1 MVSGLLSLRSF
12 SESICGLFFLVFMW
26 YIMWSANK
34 IRMYMKEGNEVSF
47 IRYYFSYLINTV
59 DLLVKSTPVGPSRLF
74 ITASLFLSTFGGIVG
89 ISTVLFL
96 NYNNIVTAFATQDL
110 FLKYTHLFFYVSIY
124 PFVILFLRT
133 LASGRNMKGLINRF
147 LTFFPLRFTQL
158 FIYMFTFLTP
168 MAWIM
173 IAFLSYIITKSKTI
187 CHENNPI
194 S

>member
-12 SESICGLFFLVFMW
+12 SESVCGLIFLVFMW
-26 YIMWSANK
+26 YIMWSLNK
-34 IRMYMKEGNEVSF
+34 IRMYVEEGEEESF

-59 DLLVKSTPVGPSRLF
+59 NLLVKSTPVGPPRLF
-74 ITASLFLSTFGGIVG
+74 ITASLFLSTLGGIIG

-96 NYNNIVTAFATQDL
+96 NYNNIITAFATQDL
-110 FLKYTHLFFYVSIY
+110 FLKYAHLFFFVSVY

-133 LASGRNMKGLINRF
+133 LASDGKMTGMINRF
-147 LTFFPLRFTQL
+147 LTFFPLRFAQL

-187 CHENNPI
+187 YHENNPI